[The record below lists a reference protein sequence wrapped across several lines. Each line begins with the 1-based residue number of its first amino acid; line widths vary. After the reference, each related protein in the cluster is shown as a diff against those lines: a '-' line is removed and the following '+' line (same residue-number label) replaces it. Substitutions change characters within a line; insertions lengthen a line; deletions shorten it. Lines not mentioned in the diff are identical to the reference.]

1 MSYRINVPR
10 KSDLELTAHNGGITI
25 TGVNGGCR
33 SDIPLT
39 IQGELS
45 SRRGISTQLGSGGP
59 TVRVRT
65 TNGGLKIHRR

>member
-1 MSYRINVPR
+1 
-10 KSDLELTAHNGGITI
+10 
-25 TGVNGGCR
+25 VNGGFR

-39 IQGELS
+39 LQGELS

-65 TNGGLKIHRR
+65 TNGGLKIGRR